1 MAKGA
6 LDRIATIW
14 KSNLNEVLDR
24 IEDPIKMVDQ
34 IARDVEDAV
43 DQAIAAL
50 AAAMANQRR
59 IEREVH
65 CNSEQ
70 IQAWQG
76 KAEMAVEAG
85 DEDYAR
91 LVLAQMARLEQANV
105 RFEPALAESEAA
117 AAQLRVQ
124 VEQLRGKLQQV
135 RERRQKLFG
144 SYRASQLRGDENS
157 PRIAA
162 ELEAV
167 ARFAAVER
175 KVHQRERDLAR
186 FEERSE
192 QLVAE
197 AEVQRELAADRQV
210 EKELN
215 QVERERWVEEE
226 LMTLKADKV
235 S

>member
-59 IEREVH
+59 IERKVH

-91 LVLAQMARLEQANV
+91 LVLAQVARLEQANV
-105 RFEPALAESEAA
+105 RLEPALAESEA